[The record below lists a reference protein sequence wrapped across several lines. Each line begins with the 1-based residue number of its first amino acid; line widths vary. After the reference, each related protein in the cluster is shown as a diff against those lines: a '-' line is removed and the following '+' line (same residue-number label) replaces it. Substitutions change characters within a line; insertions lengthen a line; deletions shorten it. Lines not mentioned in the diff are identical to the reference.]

1 MVVILGTLGF
11 RPETLIP
18 TIRSTERLSSVI
30 VFHSDHERSKDAA
43 KDIRRLCELMGVQ
56 LIEREIPD
64 AFDFMTVAKAIQD
77 DILEAR
83 KKEETIGVFNIAG
96 GTRIMSASALLVC
109 TLEGL
114 NTVYVHDNTLE
125 EIPLPMLH
133 IRYSDILTDV
143 QKSLLKYLVQNKG
156 RDITQGDLAKEF
168 GMHKATINHH
178 IKKLQ
183 EKGTVHLETKKGD
196 GREKIV
202 RAEVSMEL
210 LLR

>member
-11 RPETLIP
+11 KPETLIP
-18 TIRSTERLSSVI
+18 TIRSTEGLGRVI
-30 VFHSDHERSKDAA
+30 VFHSDHERSKNAA
-43 KDIRRLCELMGVQ
+43 KDIRRVCELMDVQ
-56 LIEREIPD
+56 LDEREIPD
-64 AFDFMTVAKAIQD
+64 AFDFMTVARAIQD
-77 DILEAR
+77 EILDAR
-83 KKEETIGVFNIAG
+83 RRGDEIGVFNIAG

-143 QKSLLKYLVQNKG
+143 QKSILNYLVANKDK
-156 RDITQGDLAKEF
+156 DITQGDLAREF
-168 GMHKATINHH
+168 MMHKATVNHH

-183 EKGTVHLETKKGD
+183 EKGTVHLVAKKGD